1 LLISDVNQ
9 ICVNKLPNIQFL
21 LLLSCVFSVFISTA
35 QDISLFQQ
43 FNGRYDYTAFG
54 NTLNTV
60 ENGPT
65 GICVINTSSSASLT
79 LNPDQTIIAA
89 YLYWAG
95 SDDGDFEIELNGI
108 PVSAQRTFSDSLTGD
123 RNFFAAFADVT
134 DIVLAEGNGLYTV
147 SEFDLT
153 SVIAPYCPTGTNFG
167 GWAVTVIYE
176 NPTLPLNQL
185 NVYDGL
191 ESVPDELEITLDN
204 LNVFDN
210 AGAKIGF
217 IAWEGDQA
225 LSVNESLRVNGTVIS
240 NFPLNPAD
248 NAFNG
253 TNSFTGATDLYNMD
267 IDFYGIQ
274 NNISIGD
281 TEATISLTSGQD
293 FVMINN
299 IITVLNSQL
308 PDATITLEQLDDV
321 CDSGDLDITYTV
333 SNTNSTAV
341 LPQNTPIAFYADGIL
356 IATDVTQIELP
367 IGGSTQQTITL
378 TIPATIPNTF
388 DLLIVV
394 DDDGTGN
401 STVDEINED
410 NNSAL
415 QSILLPTSPIVPM
428 LTALELCDNVEAIEF
443 DLTLQESLFTET
455 PLTFTYY
462 ETLQDASNDTNHI
475 TDPTS
480 HVSANYPTEIFIRA
494 TNSSTLCTSIGN
506 FELRILESP
515 EANQATNL
523 EACRLDE
530 TDSATFDLTVNES
543 TINPA
548 ANIIFSYYETANA
561 DGTFQDQITNPTDF
575 TNSFNPQIIYVT
587 TENTNGCVASTSFS
601 VSVDDCEIYI
611 PNGFSPND
619 DGKNDVFNIL
629 NLEAHPNHTIH
640 IYNRY
645 GTLIFEGNRNTPR
658 WNGYAN
664 RGNPKNKKL
673 PTGTYFYVLY
683 LNDENTLAAPLV
695 LEQTYTGWV
704 YLQNN

>member
-1 LLISDVNQ
+1 M
-9 ICVNKLPNIQFL
+9 NKRTYINIFL
-21 LLLSCVFSVFISTA
+21 FLSCFFSTFISTA
-35 QDISLFQQ
+35 QEISLFQQ

-60 ENGPT
+60 ENGAN

-79 LNPDQTIIAA
+79 LNSDQTMVAA

-95 SDDGDFEIELNGI
+95 SDDGDFDIELNGT
-108 PVSAQRTFSDSLTGD
+108 PVTAQRTFSDALDANRT
-123 RNFFAAFADVT
+123 FFAAFADVT
-134 DIVLAEGNGLYTV
+134 DIIQVEGNGLYTV

-153 SVIAPYCPTGTNFG
+153 SVIPPYCPSGTNFG
-167 GWAVTVIYE
+167 GWAITVIYE
-176 NPTLPLNQL
+176 NPSLPLNQL

-191 ESVPDELEITLDN
+191 ESVPDELEITLTN

-210 AGAKIGF
+210 MGAKIGF

-225 LSVNESLRVNGTVIS
+225 LSVNESLRVNGNIIS
-240 NFPLNPAD
+240 NFPLNPPD

-253 TNSFTGATDLYNMD
+253 TNSFTGATNLYNMD
-267 IDFYGIQ
+267 IDFYNIQ

-308 PDATITLEQLDDV
+308 PDATVVIDQIDSE
-321 CDSGDLDITYTV
+321 CDSRDLDITYTI

-356 IATDVTQIELP
+356 IATDVTQIALP
-367 IGGSTQQTITL
+367 IGGSTQQTT
-378 TIPATIPNTF
+378 TVTIPNTIPGTF
-388 DLLIVV
+388 NLLIVV
-394 DDDGTGN
+394 DDDGTG
-401 STVDEINED
+401 TGTIDETNE
-410 NNSAL
+410 NNNNAS
-415 QSILLPTSPIVPM
+415 QIFTLPTSPVIPV
-428 LTALELCDNVEAIEF
+428 LLVLERCDNIEIIMF
-443 DLTLQESLFTET
+443 DLTVQESLFSD
-455 PLTFTYY
+455 PSFTFEYY
-462 ETLQDASNDTNHI
+462 ETLLDASNNTDAITNPDTYGA
-475 TDPTS
+475 
-480 HVSANYPTEIFIRA
+480 ANYPTEIFIKV
-494 TNSSTLCTSIGN
+494 TNSTTLCTSIGN
-506 FELRILESP
+506 FELILLESP
-515 EANQATNL
+515 EATQPEDL
-523 EACRLDE
+523 EACKLDE
-530 TDSATFDLTVNES
+530 TESVTFDLTLNEI

-548 ANIIFSYYETANA
+548 SNLIFTYYETANA
-561 DGTFQDQITNPTDF
+561 DGTFQDEISTPTAYDN
-575 TNSFNPQIIYVT
+575 NSNPQTIYVT
-587 TENTNGCVASTSFS
+587 LENIFGCISSTNFDLI
-601 VSVDDCEIYI
+601 VDDCEIYI

-645 GTLIFEGNRNTPR
+645 GTLIFEGNKNTSR
-658 WNGYAN
+658 WDGYAN
-664 RGNPKNKKL
+664 RGTPKNKKL

-683 LNDENTLAAPLV
+683 LNDENTLASPLF

>member
-1 LLISDVNQ
+1 MNQRTYIHILL
-9 ICVNKLPNIQFL
+9 F
-21 LLLSCVFSVFISTA
+21 LSCFFSTSTIAA
-35 QDISLFQQ
+35 QEISLFQQ
-43 FNGRYDYTAFG
+43 FNGRFDYTALG
-54 NTLNTV
+54 NTLNVV

-65 GICVINTSSSASLT
+65 GACVINTSSSASLT
-79 LNPDQTIIAA
+79 LNSNQTMVAA

-95 SDDGDFEIELNGI
+95 SDDGDFDIELNGI
-108 PVSAQRTFSDSLTGD
+108 PVTAERTFSDALTGD
-123 RNFFAAFADVT
+123 RTFFAAFADVT
-134 DIVLAEGNGLYTV
+134 TIVQTEGNGLYTV

-153 SVIAPYCPTGTNFG
+153 SVITPYCPSGTNFG
-167 GWAVTVIYE
+167 GWAITVIYE
-176 NPTLPLNQL
+176 NPALPLNQL

-191 ESVPDELEITLDN
+191 ESVPEELEITLDN

-210 AGAKIGF
+210 MGAKIGF

-225 LSVNESLRVNGTVIS
+225 LSVNESLRVNGSIIS
-240 NFPLNPAD
+240 NFPLNPPD

-281 TEATISLTSGQD
+281 TQATISLTSGQD

-308 PDATITLEQLDDV
+308 PDARITLDQLEDACDV
-321 CDSGDLDITYTV
+321 RDLDITYTV
-333 SNTNSTAV
+333 SNTNSTAE

-356 IATDVTQIELP
+356 VATAVTQIALP
-367 IGGSTQQTITL
+367 IGASTQQMITL
-378 TIPATIPNTF
+378 SIPVSISNTF

-394 DDDGTGN
+394 DDDGTG
-401 STVDEINED
+401 SGTVDEINED
-410 NNSAL
+410 NNDSL
-415 QSILLPTSPIVPM
+415 LSITLPTSPVIPVLP
-428 LTALELCDNVEAIEF
+428 ALVFCDNAEMILF
-443 DLTLQESLFTET
+443 DLTIQESLFTEV

-462 ETLQDASNDTNHI
+462 ETLQDASNSTNI
-475 TDPTS
+475 ILNSTS
-480 HVSANYPTEIFIRA
+480 YSSGNYPTEIFIKI
-494 TNSSTLCTSIGN
+494 TNSNSFCEAIGN
-506 FELRILESP
+506 FELILLESP
-515 EANQATNL
+515 EANQTDDL
-523 EACRLDE
+523 VACRLNE
-530 TDSATFDLTVNES
+530 TESAPFDLTTNEN

-548 ANIIFSYYETANA
+548 SNIMFTYYETANA
-561 DGTFQDQITNPTDF
+561 DGTFQDEINTPTAFDN
-575 TNSFNPQIIYVT
+575 TFNPQTIYVT
-587 TENTNGCVASTSFS
+587 VENEFGCIASTSFDLL
-601 VSVDDCEIYI
+601 VEDCEIYI

-629 NLEAHPNHTIH
+629 NLEAHPNHILH

-645 GTLIFEGNRNTPR
+645 GTLIFEGNRNTSR
-658 WNGYAN
+658 WDGFPN
-664 RGNPKNKKL
+664 RGFPKNKKL

-683 LNDENTLAAPLV
+683 LNDENTLASPLL